1 MDKTVLIYLKK
12 DNKYLMLLRNK
23 KENDLNEGKWIG
35 IGGHIEQNETTE
47 EALIREVKEE
57 TNLDLISYKSR
68 GYIHFIN
75 DEYEEIMYLFTS
87 DNFEGNLIEC
97 NEGTLK
103 WIDEKD
109 ILNLN
114 LWEGDR
120 IFLPTLLY
128 KEEEIKLELIYKGKK
143 LVNCKNI

>member
-1 MDKTVLIYLKK
+1 MKV
-12 DNKYLMLLRNK
+12 
-23 KENDLNEGKWIG
+23 
-35 IGGHIEQNETTE
+35 
-47 EALIREVKEE
+47 
-57 TNLDLISYKSR
+57 
-68 GYIHFIN
+68 
-75 DEYEEIMYLFTS
+75 
-87 DNFEGNLIEC
+87 
-97 NEGTLK
+97 
-103 WIDEKD
+103 DEKD